1 MRYTRRDFL
10 RGTLATSTLMSL
22 GPMAPA
28 WLVRWTQA
36 APPRDGRDTI
46 LVVLQLTGGN
56 DGLNAVVPY
65 ADDEYGRNR
74 PTLRLPTNELH
85 KIDALLGF
93 HPRMEAFSRL
103 YKDGYLTIVQGV
115 GSPNPD
121 QNHERALRMWHTAD
135 PQQPQRQTGWL
146 GRVADRVW
154 SPTASDTT
162 AVFVGPIPRPFALN
176 AENVVVPSIRSIED
190 LVVRRVPARV
200 SSDVSLASSPRFEG
214 GTPSTQETPRG
225 VTTSA
230 ENNSLLQFLR
240 QSTQDARAKSERA
253 EAAVKA
259 TGGSADYPAFGLAR
273 DLRTVAQLIRADVG
287 IRIFL
292 TELGGG
298 GLGGFDNHANQ
309 LGNHCALL
317 NQLAESVA
325 AFLYD
330 LQRDKQLDRVVL
342 MTFSE
347 FGRTVKENGRRGTD
361 HGIAAPVFLAGGQ
374 VKGGLVGSHPSLTD
388 LDKGA
393 LKMHT
398 DFRRVYATV
407 LDRWLGIESEPVL
420 GGRFESLDV
429 FNT

>member
-1 MRYTRRDFL
+1 
-10 RGTLATSTLMSL
+10 
-22 GPMAPA
+22 
-28 WLVRWTQA
+28 
-36 APPRDGRDTI
+36 
-46 LVVLQLTGGN
+46 
-56 DGLNAVVPY
+56 
-65 ADDEYGRNR
+65 
-74 PTLRLPTNELH
+74 
-85 KIDALLGF
+85 
-93 HPRMEAFSRL
+93 
-103 YKDGYLTIVQGV
+103 V

-154 SPTASDTT
+154 SPTAPDTT

-176 AENVVVPSIRSIED
+176 AENVVVPSLR
-190 LVVRRVPARV
+190 
-200 SSDVSLASSPRFEG
+200 
-214 GTPSTQETPRG
+214 
-225 VTTSA
+225 SA
-230 ENNSLLQFLR
+230 EDITLHQPAGWAAPILAPSDNPLLQFTR
-240 QSTQDARAKSERA
+240 QSAQDARAKSERV

-259 TGGSADYPAFGLAR
+259 AGNSADYPAFGLAR
-273 DLRTVAQLIRADVG
+273 DLRTVAQLIRADLG

-317 NQLAESVA
+317 QQLAESVA

-330 LQRDKQLDRVVL
+330 LKRDKQLDRVVL

-374 VKGGLVGSHPSLTD
+374 VKGSLVGPHPSLTD

-429 FNT
+429 FNA